1 MLTSR
6 RSLSLNHEAGRPL
19 PKIGAFRDLYDQ
31 GTTPRHGEVIMIAGR
46 SGTQKS
52 GLALFWVDEMGL
64 DTLYHSA
71 DMSAFTASTRV
82 ACKRM
87 GITTEQV
94 EAMMAEGGE
103 SKQAVLDALEGS
115 NITFAFG
122 SPIRWEAV
130 DENLEAYVE
139 VRDKY
144 PDIIVVDNLMDVE
157 GATSDYVAQ
166 MDVMQEA
173 TALARDTGS
182 TIIIL
187 HHASDKSWE
196 AKQDP
201 WKPPA
206 RSEIKN
212 GLGEKPELC
221 LTVSLDP
228 ATMDY
233 RIATV
238 KQRMGPSD
246 MSGNRYATL
255 TAQPEMTRFTTWVS
269 PALRRGA

>member
-1 MLTSR
+1 
-6 RSLSLNHEAGRPL
+6 
-19 PKIGAFRDLYDQ
+19 
-31 GTTPRHGEVIMIAGR
+31 MIAGR

-52 GLALFWVDEMGL
+52 GLALFMVDEMNL
-64 DTLYHSA
+64 PTLYLSA

-87 GITTEQV
+87 SLTTDEV
-94 EAMMAEGGE
+94 ERRMAEGGAARDE
-103 SKQAVLDALEGS
+103 VLDALEDS
-115 NITFAFG
+115 NITFSFG
-122 SPIRWEAV
+122 SPITWRGL
-130 DENLEAYVE
+130 DEELEAYVE
-139 VRDKY
+139 LRDAY
-144 PDIIVVDNLMDVE
+144 PEVIVIDNLMDVE
-157 GATSDYVAQ
+157 GATTDYTVQ
-166 MDVMQEA
+166 MEVMSNA
-173 TALARDTGS
+173 TELARETAA
-182 TIIIL
+182 TIIVL
-187 HHASDKSWE
+187 HHASDKTWE

-255 TAQPEMTRFTTWVS
+255 TAHPDKTQFTTWVS
-269 PALRRGA
+269 PSLRRAS